1 MYLFRKNNEGEVID
15 CPNCGET
22 AIVNDNGIHCSNSNC
37 KNGS

>member
-1 MYLFRKNNEGEVID
+1 MYLLRKNNEGETID

-22 AIVNDNGIHCSNSNC
+22 AVVNDNGINCSNSNC